1 MSLILDGSNG
11 LSDVDGSAATPA
23 IRGTDTNTGIFFP
36 AADTIAFSEGGAE
49 AMRIDGSGN
58 LGIGTSSPSQKLN
71 VSGSGSVYSAI
82 TNTGTGPSNLL
93 LGAAN
98 AQTQII
104 SRDATTGAVPTVFL
118 QGTAESMRIDTSGNL
133 LVATTAQR
141 GSSNISTGAL
151 GVGIGSGT
159 AAQGY
164 RQIYFDQAT
173 GILYFTN
180 GVNQAAL
187 TLAGAWTNASD
198 GRLKNNIIDIQ
209 YGLDSVMATQPRSYK
224 MNDMEG
230 DYIGFVAQELQT
242 VIPEVVSG
250 DPEKQL
256 GVDYGS
262 LVAVAFKAIQ
272 ELKAT
277 VDTQAARI
285 AALEA

>member
-11 LSDVDGSAATPA
+11 LSDVDGTAATPA

-36 AADTIAFSEGGAE
+36 AADTIAFSEGGTE
-49 AMRIDGSGN
+49 AMRINGSGFV
-58 LGIGTSSPSQKLN
+58 GIGTTNPIGNLQ
-71 VSGSGSVYSAI
+71 VSDPTASELVLEATNAGGRQYFIQTGDTASGLAGSLRFFDNTASAE
-82 TNTGTGPSNLL
+82 
-93 LGAAN
+93 
-98 AQTQII
+98 
-104 SRDATTGAVPTVFL
+104 R
-118 QGTAESMRIDTSGNL
+118 MRIDSSGNL
-133 LVATTAQR
+133 LVGVTAQR
-141 GSSNISTGAL
+141 GSSIISTGAN

-164 RQIYFDQAT
+164 RQIYFDQAS

-198 GRLKNNIIDIQ
+198 GRLKNTVVDIP
-209 YGLDSVMATQPRSYK
+209 YGLNAVMAAQPRGYK

-230 DYIGFVAQELQT
+230 NYIGFVAQELQE

-250 DPEKQL
+250 DPEMQL

-272 ELKAT
+272 ELKSELDTVKAELAT
-277 VDTQAARI
+277 LKAKS
-285 AALEA
+285 

>member
-23 IRGTDTNTGIFFP
+23 IRGTDANTGIFFP

-58 LGIGTSSPSQKLN
+58 LGIGTTTPAAKLEVN
-71 VSGSGSVYSAI
+71 GNIKIGGNTGANTLYSTSSGSLEIQA
-82 TNTGTGPSNLL
+82 NTG
-93 LGAAN
+93 A
-98 AQTQII
+98 
-104 SRDATTGAVPTVFL
+104 TVFL
-118 QGTAESMRIDTSGNL
+118 RNNGANENMRIDSSGNL
-133 LVATTAQR
+133 LVGTTGQR
-141 GSSNISTGAL
+141 GTSVISTGTL

-159 AAQGY
+159 AVQGY
-164 RQIYFDQAT
+164 RQIYFDGAT
-173 GILYFTN
+173 GILFFSN
-180 GVNQAAL
+180 GVNQSSL

-198 GRLKNNIIDIQ
+198 GRLKNTIVDIQ

-230 DYIGFVAQELQT
+230 NYIGFVAQELQT

-250 DPEKQL
+250 NAETQL

-272 ELKAT
+272 ELKAELDT
-277 VDTQAARI
+277 VKAEL
-285 AALEA
+285 AALKA

>member
-36 AADTIAFSEGGAE
+36 AADTIAFSEGGVE
-49 AMRIDGSGN
+49 AMRIDS
-58 LGIGTSSPSQKLN
+58 
-71 VSGSGSVYSAI
+71 
-82 TNTGTGPSNLL
+82 TGT
-93 LGAAN
+93 
-98 AQTQII
+98 
-104 SRDATTGAVPTVFL
+104 
-118 QGTAESMRIDTSGNL
+118 L
-133 LVATTAQR
+133 LVGTTAQR
-141 GSSNISTGAL
+141 GTSVISTGAL

-173 GILYFTN
+173 GILYFSN
-180 GVNQAAL
+180 GLNQASL

-198 GRLKNNIIDIQ
+198 GRLKNTIVDIQ
-209 YGLDSVMATQPRSYK
+209 YGLDAVMATQPRSYK

-230 DYIGFVAQELQT
+230 NYIGFVAQELQE

-250 DPEKQL
+250 NAETQL

-272 ELKAT
+272 ELKTELDTVKAELAT
-277 VDTQAARI
+277 LKA
-285 AALEA
+285 